1 MTHEQFFNLVAKMRE
16 AQSRYDK
23 HPYAALLAEKRH
35 MEKTIDNEIARRGRP
50 APKGSTD
57 GGQNPKLWNDNRNGN
72 IR

>member
-35 MEKTIDNEIARRGRP
+35 AEKAVDGEIARRGRP
-50 APKGSTD
+50 APKGPAG
-57 GGQNPKLWNDNRNGN
+57 GGQNPKL
-72 IR
+72 

>member
-35 MEKTIDNEIARRGRP
+35 AEKAVDNEIARVKAILHER
-50 APKGSTD
+50 
-57 GGQNPKLWNDNRNGN
+57 QNPRLWDDNNRKPYM
-72 IR
+72 R

>member
-35 MEKTIDNEIARRGRP
+35 AEKAVDGEIARVKTILHER
-50 APKGSTD
+50 
-57 GGQNPKLWNDNRNGN
+57 QNPKLWNDNNRKPYM
-72 IR
+72 R